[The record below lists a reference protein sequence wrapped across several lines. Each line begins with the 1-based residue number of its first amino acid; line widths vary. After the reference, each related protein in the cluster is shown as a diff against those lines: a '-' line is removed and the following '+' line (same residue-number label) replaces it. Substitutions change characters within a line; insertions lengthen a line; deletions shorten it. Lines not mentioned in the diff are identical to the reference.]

1 VSADHAAAVWATD
14 ITPALKALTKAMF
27 ATTKLLGV
35 RDGAVVIA
43 APNEPT
49 RAKCQQQM
57 PDVEAAMRN
66 VLGGVV
72 PVQLVVDGSAAVD
85 DPGPS
90 APPRAEAPPP
100 PPDDEVDLTDLVD
113 APPESVV
120 TPTDRLLQAFPGS
133 QVIDE

>member
-1 VSADHAAAVWATD
+1 MWATD
-14 ITPALKALTKAMF
+14 VMPALKSLTRAIF
-27 ATTKLLGV
+27 ATTKVLGA

-49 RAKCQQQM
+49 RAKCQQQLA
-57 PDVEAAMRN
+57 DVNAALTK

-72 PVQLVVDGSAAVD
+72 PVQLVVDGSAMVD
-85 DPGPS
+85 DN
-90 APPRAEAPPP
+90 APPPARDDAPPP
-100 PPDDEVDLTDLVD
+100 PPDDEVDLSDLVD